1 MPELL
6 EIRDLVKV
14 YPRGTRAIDGIS
26 LDIRR
31 GEFVVLIGL
40 SGSGKS
46 TLLRCINRL
55 VEPTSGQ
62 VTFEGE
68 DVTHASSRDLRRIRR
83 RIGMIFQQFNLVKRS
98 SVFANVLAGRL
109 GYRSSWRTIASKP
122 SREDVALAFENLERV
137 SILEKAYVRA
147 DALSGGQQQRV
158 GIARALMQQPQL
170 MLADEPVASLDPAT
184 SHSVMKYLE
193 EINKTDGITVI
204 CSLHFL
210 SLARRYGT
218 RVIALK
224 DGRVAFDG
232 MPAEIDER
240 RFKEIYGEDAVEVEI
255 GVARTSEEER
265 AEGARKL
272 LDARTLSDAAT
283 DAAVVERLGP
293 GADR

>member
-1 MPELL
+1 VPPILQL
-6 EIRDLVKV
+6 KDLTKV
-14 YPRGTRAIDGIS
+14 YPSGTRALDGIT
-26 LDIRR
+26 LDFQR

-55 VEPTSGQ
+55 IDPTSGS
-62 VTFEGE
+62 VIFEGT
-68 DVTHASSRDLRRIRR
+68 DVTRAGGAQLRKTRR
-83 RIGMIFQQFNLVKRS
+83 RIGMIFQQFNLVKRA
-98 SVFANVLAGRL
+98 SVFSNVLAGKL
-109 GYRSSWRTIASKP
+109 GARPVWRTIFYRP
-122 SREDVALAFENLERV
+122 TRDEVREAFENLGRV
-137 SILEKAYVRA
+137 GIVDKAYARA

-158 GIARALMQQPQL
+158 GIARALMQEPQL

-193 EINKTDGITVI
+193 DINKKDGITVI

-232 MPAEIDER
+232 LPRDIDER
-240 RFKEIYGEDAVEVEI
+240 RFRDIYGEDAVEVEI
-255 GVARTSEEER
+255 GPGRTRDEVLTE
-265 AEGARKL
+265 AEALVKAPDL
-272 LDARTLSDAAT
+272 T
-283 DAAVVERLGP
+283 P
-293 GADR
+293 DR

>member
-1 MPELL
+1 VPPILQL
-6 EIRDLVKV
+6 KEITKT
-14 YPRGTRAIDGIS
+14 YPSGTRALDGIT
-26 LDIRR
+26 LDIQR

-55 VEPTSGQ
+55 IDPTTGT
-62 VTFEGE
+62 VVFDGI
-68 DVTHASSRDLRRIRR
+68 DVTRARGAELRRIRR
-83 RIGMIFQQFNLVKRS
+83 RIGMIFQQFNLVRRA
-98 SVFANVLAGRL
+98 SVFGNVLAGRL
-109 GYRSSWRTIASKP
+109 GSRPLWRTIFFRP
-122 SREDVALAFENLERV
+122 TREDLDAVFENLGRV
-137 SILEKAYVRA
+137 GIVSKAYARA

-158 GIARALMQQPQL
+158 GIARALMQRPDV

-193 EINKTDGITVI
+193 EINKKDGITVI

-224 DGRVAFDG
+224 DGKVAFDG
-232 MPAEIDER
+232 KPVEIDER

-255 GVARTSEEER
+255 GPVSEAQPMSATEAALL
-265 AEGARKL
+265 AEA
-272 LDARTLSDAAT
+272 DAA
-283 DAAVVERLGP
+283 DHGP
-293 GADR
+293 LPMDR

>member
-1 MPELL
+1 MPAFL

-14 YPRGTRAIDGIS
+14 YPRGARALDSIS
-26 LDIRR
+26 LDIRK

-55 VEPTSGQ
+55 VEPTSGR
-62 VTFEGE
+62 VIFEGT
-68 DVTHASSRDLRRIRR
+68 DVTLVNGRDLRQIRR
-83 RIGMIFQQFNLVKRS
+83 RIGMIFQQFNLVRRS

-109 GYRSSWRTIASKP
+109 GYRSSWRTVASRP

-137 SILEKAYVRA
+137 GILEKAYARA

-193 EINKTDGITVI
+193 EINKTDGITVV

-210 SLARRYGT
+210 SLARRYAT

-224 DGRVAFDG
+224 DGKVAFDG
-232 MPAEIDER
+232 KPADIDEE
-240 RFKEIYGEDAVEVEI
+240 RFKEIYGQEAIEVEI
-255 GVARTSEEER
+255 GPER
-265 AEGARKL
+265 SRPQPLSATEAAL
-272 LDARTLSDAAT
+272 LALAQDT
-283 DAAVVERLGP
+283 DVGRVG
-293 GADR
+293 DR

>member
-1 MPELL
+1 MPALL

-14 YPRGTRAIDGIS
+14 YPRGARALDGID
-26 LDIRR
+26 LDIRK

-55 VEPTSGQ
+55 VEPTSGR
-62 VTFEGE
+62 VMFGGA
-68 DVTHASSRDLRRIRR
+68 DVTLAQGRELRHIRR

-109 GYRSSWRTIASKP
+109 GYRSLWRTIASRP
-122 SREDVALAFENLERV
+122 SREDVRLAFENLERV
-137 SILEKAYVRA
+137 GILEKAYVRA

-158 GIARALMQQPQL
+158 GIARALMQQPEL

-193 EINKTDGITVI
+193 EINKTDGITVV

-224 DGRVAFDG
+224 AGQVAFDG
-232 MPAEIDER
+232 KPAEIDEE
-240 RFKEIYGEDAVEVEI
+240 RFKDIYGQDAVEVEI
-255 GVARTSEEER
+255 GPERSRPQPISATEATLRALAPDTDVAR
-265 AEGARKL
+265 
-272 LDARTLSDAAT
+272 
-283 DAAVVERLGP
+283 VN
-293 GADR
+293 DR

>member
-1 MPELL
+1 VPALL

-14 YPRGTRAIDGIS
+14 YPRGTRALDGIS
-26 LDIRR
+26 LDIRK

-55 VEPTSGQ
+55 VEPTSGK
-62 VTFEGE
+62 VIFDGT
-68 DVTHASSRDLRRIRR
+68 DVTLVNGRDLRRIRT

-109 GYRSSWRTIASKP
+109 GYRSPWRTIASRP

-158 GIARALMQQPQL
+158 GIARALMQQPEL

-193 EINKTDGITVI
+193 EINKADGITVI

-218 RVIALK
+218 RVVALK
-224 DGRVAFDG
+224 DGKVAFDG
-232 MPAEIDER
+232 KPADIDEQ
-240 RFKEIYGEDAVEVEI
+240 RFKDIYGQDAVEVEI
-255 GVARTSEEER
+255 GPLKSQPQPMSATE
-265 AEGARKL
+265 AAL
-272 LDARTLSDAAT
+272 LALAGDT
-283 DAAVVERLGP
+283 DAGRVD
-293 GADR
+293 DR

>member
-1 MPELL
+1 VPAFL

-14 YPRGTRAIDGIS
+14 YPRGARALDSIS
-26 LDIRR
+26 LDIRK

-55 VEPTSGQ
+55 VEPTSGR
-62 VTFEGE
+62 VIFEGT
-68 DVTHASSRDLRRIRR
+68 DVTLVNGRDLRQIRR
-83 RIGMIFQQFNLVKRS
+83 RIGMIFQQFNLVRRS

-109 GYRSSWRTIASKP
+109 GYRSSWRTVASRP

-137 SILEKAYVRA
+137 GILEKAYARA

-210 SLARRYGT
+210 SLARRYAT

-224 DGRVAFDG
+224 DGKVAFDG
-232 MPAEIDER
+232 KPADIDEE
-240 RFKEIYGEDAVEVEI
+240 RFKEIYGQEAIEVEI
-255 GVARTSEEER
+255 GPER
-265 AEGARKL
+265 SRPQPLSATEAAL
-272 LDARTLSDAAT
+272 LALAQDTDVGRVSD
-283 DAAVVERLGP
+283 R
-293 GADR
+293 